1 MIGQQTT
8 GGGEILDKL
17 AGNGYT
23 YFLIIITKYINNIIS
38 LLHSWS
44 QWLHIFRN
52 NHNKVT

>member
-23 YFLIIITKYINNIIS
+23 YFVIIITLDKIAGNGYTYFVII
-38 LLHSWS
+38 
-44 QWLHIFRN
+44 ITN
-52 NHNKVT
+52 